1 MRSDYGL
8 YGVAAICFIIAIV
21 AGAFTANL
29 VSGYTLAYQSG
40 MAVIIIFLLVG
51 IISAI
56 AGYSSRPKV
65 AMPTTQPM
73 PTPVTPPREM
83 FTQTIAEE
91 TLPPPPPP
99 SPAPQ
104 EEVQPEPQP
113 PAEPEPSPP
122 TAPVSI
128 EAEQP
133 VAAEE
138 EKPKPARRR
147 RKKASA

>member
-8 YGVAAICFIIAIV
+8 YGIAIICFVIAGIFMAGV
-21 AGAFTANL
+21 AP
-29 VSGYTLAYQSG
+29 GYTLMEQSG
-40 MAVIIIFLLVG
+40 IAVIMVFLLLG
-51 IISAI
+51 IVFAA
-56 AGYSSRPKV
+56 AGYTTRPKA

-73 PTPVTPPREM
+73 PTPVTPPRET

-91 TLPPPPPP
+91 TPPPPPPP

-122 TAPVSI
+122 TTPVSM

-133 VAAEE
+133 IATEE

>member
-8 YGVAAICFIIAIV
+8 YGIAIICFVIAGIFMAGV
-21 AGAFTANL
+21 AP
-29 VSGYTLAYQSG
+29 GYTLMEQSG
-40 MAVIIIFLLVG
+40 IAVIMVFLLLG
-51 IISAI
+51 IVFAA
-56 AGYSSRPKV
+56 AGYTTRPKA

-73 PTPVTPPREM
+73 PTPVTPPRET

-91 TLPPPPPP
+91 TPPPPPP
-99 SPAPQ
+99 SPAPK

-122 TAPVSI
+122 TTPVSM

-133 VAAEE
+133 VVAEE